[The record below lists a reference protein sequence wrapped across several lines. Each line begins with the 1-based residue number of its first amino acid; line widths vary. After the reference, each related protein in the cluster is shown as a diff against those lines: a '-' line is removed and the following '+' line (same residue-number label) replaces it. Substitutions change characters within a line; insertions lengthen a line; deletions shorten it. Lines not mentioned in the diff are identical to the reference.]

1 MIEPI
6 DLEFEVDAG
15 VDHAFEMWTGRTAL
29 WWPRGHTLSKAEDLT
44 IAFEPRPGGRI
55 YERTGDGSEHDWG
68 EIVEWDP
75 PHSLTYLWFLFFDRR
90 EATTVQV
97 TFSPTPAGTSVRIFQ
112 SGFER
117 LGEAGQERRTRT
129 TMAWETI
136 GDRFAAA
143 IRG

>member
-6 DLEFEVDAG
+6 DLEFTVDAE
-15 VDHAFEMWTGRTAL
+15 VDHAFEMWTGRAAL
-29 WWPRGHTLSKAEDLT
+29 WWPRGHTITKENDLT

-55 YERTGDGSEHDWG
+55 YERGGDGSEHDWG

-75 PHSLTYLWFLFFDRR
+75 PHSLTYLWFLFFDRL

-97 TFSPTPAGTSVRIFQ
+97 TFSPTRSGTSVRIFQ

-117 LGEAGQERRTRT
+117 LGEPGQERRTRT
-129 TMAWETI
+129 AMAWATI
-136 GDRFAAA
+136 GAHYASA
-143 IRG
+143 IRT